1 MWNKRHRKG
10 SPCGLLP
17 HQNKDLRLLTPFY
30 QLNCHKFKRLAIL
43 ESCTE
48 EEIDTE
54 ADQCFVTLEVV
65 FEVRK
70 HKITNTSLWPVQM
83 WSSEVLANLIQIH
96 SKSALS
102 GKRYMKKKV
111 ETNHKMKFLL
121 FWAIVL
127 LYGSAKYVALI
138 PHRKLSTV
146 SALSALILWWTS
158 VHGEWGFVEY
168 IHWVQNN
175 HIRSSRITLV
185 LGGRGDRSGS

>member
-1 MWNKRHRKG
+1 MISNIRIMHRRRNRYWSRSMFCDTWSGIWSTKTQNYKYITLACTNVKFW
-10 SPCGLLP
+10 SVRPISFRFTVNLLYLV
-17 HQNKDLRLLTPFY
+17 ND
-30 QLNCHKFKRLAIL
+30 
-43 ESCTE
+43 
-48 EEIDTE
+48 
-54 ADQCFVTLEVV
+54 
-65 FEVRK
+65 
-70 HKITNTSLWPVQM
+70 
-83 WSSEVLANLIQIH
+83 
-96 SKSALS
+96 
-102 GKRYMKKKV
+102 MKKKV

-127 LYGSAKYVALI
+127 LYDSAKYIALI